1 MTIFQAYQT
10 TLNLGEVDDFSI
22 REWLRFMHGY
32 ASMTELV
39 LKWQEPLKD
48 HNRFE
53 QGIARLKTGYPIAY
67 LIQHTMFM
75 GRTFFVDDRV
85 LIPRPETEEL
95 IALTLRLMK
104 EYAVAPTSFVDLGT
118 GSGAI
123 ALTMKQFFPSAYVM
137 GVDQSL
143 AALEVA
149 KMNGKLLNTDVTWIQ
164 SDWFKSIPTST
175 KVDVVLSNPPYIGDQ
190 TTIDNSVWQFEPQE
204 ALIAI
209 PPTRH
214 YETIIQ
220 QSQNHMNRPGL
231 LVFEMAPELQPSL
244 MDILKALSITKYGFE
259 KDVNQKIRM
268 LWILVK

>member
-10 TLNLGEVDDFSI
+10 TLNLGEVNDFSI
-22 REWLRFMHGY
+22 REWLRFMHGFD
-32 ASMTELV
+32 SMSELV
-39 LKWQEPLKD
+39 LRWQEPLND
-48 HNRFE
+48 QHRFE
-53 QGIARLKTGYPIAY
+53 QGIARLKTGYPVAY
-67 LIQHTMFM
+67 LIQQTTFM
-75 GRTFFVDDRV
+75 GRTFFVDERV

-95 IALTLRLMK
+95 IGLTLRLMK
-104 EYAVAPTSFVDLGT
+104 EHAIAPTSLIDLGT
-118 GSGAI
+118 GSGVI
-123 ALTMKQFFPSAYVM
+123 ALTMKHFFPSALVM

-143 AALEVA
+143 AALDVA
-149 KMNGKLLNTDVTWIQ
+149 KINTKLMNTDVTWIQ
-164 SDWFKSIPTST
+164 SDWFKSIPSSV

-190 TTIDNSVWQFEPQE
+190 MTIEPSVWQFEPQE

-244 MDILKALSITKYGFE
+244 IDILKALSIAKYGFE